1 MSDDSPLHIE
11 REDHIGYLVIDRAD
25 KRNAMN
31 DNFFALLPMKM
42 MELDEDDQVRVVILR
57 GEGKCFTA
65 GLDLVEAAA
74 LLQMTGADGREKLRL
89 KILQLQESIT
99 SVERCRKPVIA
110 AVHGH
115 CIGGGV
121 DLISACDIRIAAR
134 DALFSVRET
143 RLAMIAD
150 LGTLQR
156 LGRIV
161 GDGWFREL
169 VYTGRDFT
177 ADEAL
182 QMGLITRVCDDR
194 YKLIRAARNL
204 AEEIATNSP
213 IAVQGAKD
221 VILKSRDLGIQ
232 AGLQYVAQKNASA
245 LHCEDLMEAMQSFM
259 MKKTPEFKGR

>member
-1 MSDDSPLHIE
+1 MSDVSPLRIE
-11 REDHIGYLVIDRAD
+11 KAGDIGYLIIDRAD

-31 DNFFALLPMKM
+31 DDFFALLPMKM
-42 MELDEDDQVRVVILR
+42 AELGNDDDVRAVILR

-65 GLDLVEAAA
+65 GIDLVEAAS
-74 LLQMTGADGREKLRL
+74 LLSLTGADGREKLRL
-89 KILQLQESIT
+89 KILELQRAIT
-99 SVERCRKPVIA
+99 SVERCPKPVIA

-121 DLISACDIRIAAR
+121 DLICACDIRLASR
-134 DALFSVRET
+134 DALFSIRET

-156 LGRIV
+156 LPHII

-169 VYTGRDFT
+169 VYTGRDFG

-182 QMGLITRVCDDR
+182 QMGLVTRLCEDR
-194 YKLIRAARNL
+194 FKLVRAAHNL
-204 AEEIATNSP
+204 AEEIAQNSP

-221 VILKSRDLGIQ
+221 VILKSRDLGVP
-232 AGLQYVAQKNASA
+232 AGLEYVAQKNSSA

-259 MKKTPEFKGR
+259 MKKKPEFKGR